1 MGSPVPA
8 RAIAL
13 TSSALRNEVCI
24 RACLGLY
31 GIRPV
36 CLSVVR
42 TAISFRAPLSHLS
55 AASLLL
61 VALSAPFKGVL
72 CLQEVPEK
80 GVEARTLEIAVGK
93 VSVGQINVYQT
104 IPDNTVVGR
113 RIGGGVVQGMKI
125 TKSRKGTTTARTV
138 IVTRT

>member
-61 VALSAPFKGVL
+61 VALSALFKGVL
-72 CLQEVPEK
+72 CLQEVPGK
-80 GVEARTLEIAVGK
+80 GVKAHTLEVAVGK
-93 VSVGQINVYQT
+93 VSVDQTSVYQT
-104 IPDNTVVGR
+104 IPDKTVVRR
-113 RIGGGVVQGMKI
+113 RIAGVMVQGI
-125 TKSRKGTTTARTV
+125 
-138 IVTRT
+138 